1 MFNRR
6 FNVHRNGNRSTNQI
20 RSLHVCRS
28 ECMHRWKDNVLSSL
42 FFFTCASSCQFRS
55 YACYYD
61 YIHQLVV
68 VEQLPIDIYTHGTIC
83 WWEGKTSFWEFDF
96 WKKNNKN
103 SDWIFELLID
113 HILFFS
119 SSSEIIRQLFLTV
132 RYIFFRLRFLDNMIN
147 IDSIRMCFR
156 R

>member
-1 MFNRR
+1 MGLYVDEKEKRR
-6 FNVHRNGNRSTNQI
+6 FENLI
-20 RSLHVCRS
+20 F
-28 ECMHRWKDNVLSSL
+28 E
-42 FFFTCASSCQFRS
+42 
-55 YACYYD
+55 
-61 YIHQLVV
+61 
-68 VEQLPIDIYTHGTIC
+68 
-83 WWEGKTSFWEFDF
+83 
-96 WKKNNKN
+96 KKNNKN

-113 HILFFS
+113 YILFFS